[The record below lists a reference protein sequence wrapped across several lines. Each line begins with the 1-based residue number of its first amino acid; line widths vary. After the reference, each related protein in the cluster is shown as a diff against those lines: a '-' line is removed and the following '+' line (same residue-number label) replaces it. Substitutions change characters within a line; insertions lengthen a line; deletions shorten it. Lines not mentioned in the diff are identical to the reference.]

1 MLTENWKIFRVHSPE
16 AFGLVDN
23 FYNIANNL
31 YMKYIAIFVI
41 ALSLSVC
48 STTGKVKEEP
58 FSVDFNS
65 PKISLGDIEAQLER
79 FLSVGGLKT
88 NNFTAYYYPLEDAVC
103 LQYKSDL
110 TTYYQFWNKENRDA
124 FLSALEQYKKDF
136 TARNLNSR
144 GSKKTREAYGSVQGF
159 LIWQLHRFAIR
170 ASGNPEIRMG
180 YDFKTFSKNRA
191 AFFTFT
197 QREIEFTNDETGN
210 NSLVSPNIMIY
221 FTITQA
227 DTLAALFDQQVLQ
240 SFREMPKSPT
250 TELDIY

>member
-1 MLTENWKIFRVHSPE
+1 
-16 AFGLVDN
+16 
-23 FYNIANNL
+23 
-31 YMKYIAIFVI
+31 MKYIAIFVM

-48 STTGKVKEEP
+48 STTGKVKEET
-58 FSVDFNS
+58 FSVDFKS
-65 PKISLGDIEAQLER
+65 PKISLGDIEVQLDR
-79 FLSVGGLKT
+79 FLSMGGLKT
-88 NNFTAYYYPLEDAVC
+88 SSFTVDYYPVEDAVC

-110 TTYYQFWNKENRDA
+110 TTYYQFWNKENRDV

-136 TARNLNSR
+136 TARKLNSR
-144 GSKKTREAYGSVQGF
+144 GSNKTRESYGSVKGF
-159 LIWQLHRFAIR
+159 LMWQLHRFAIR

-191 AFFTFT
+191 AFFTLT
-197 QREIEFTNDETGN
+197 QREIEFTSDETGN

-221 FTITQA
+221 FTMVQA

-240 SFREMPKSPT
+240 SFRGTQESSG